1 MLLLLLLSDMSY
13 WQCHVDSVEAV
24 THDTNLYGVSF
35 PPGSR
40 MQVPVGRH
48 VFVTAC
54 VDGNSAS

>member
-1 MLLLLLLSDMSY
+1 MSY